1 MRLLNVQC
9 ALLRSKRVMPRQF
22 WTGATGTLGAT
33 GPGMRSK
40 ERSAVVAARPLAD
53 FATGPALSAL
63 RHRRSRCH
71 PTMARTAR

>member
-33 GPGMRSK
+33 GPGMHNQYII
-40 ERSAVVAARPLAD
+40 PLAD

-63 RHRRSRCH
+63 RHRRSRRH